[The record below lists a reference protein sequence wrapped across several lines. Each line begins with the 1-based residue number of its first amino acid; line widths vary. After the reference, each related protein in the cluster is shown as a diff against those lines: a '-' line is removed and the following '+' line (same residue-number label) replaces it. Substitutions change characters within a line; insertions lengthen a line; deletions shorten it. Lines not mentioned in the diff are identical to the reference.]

1 MKMKY
6 DVEREWSGFAG
17 SRFKFEIEF
26 GTILEREAPRFR
38 DRECNLERPNDL
50 EKGSWRERRPTECLP
65 ECCRTT
71 LKAVWELSNPS
82 KRFRFTAATVPA
94 ECRRSIAGVSPECG
108 LFGGPKRGVFR
119 VVSPTHTF
127 IFVCVPTAAPRAE

>member
-17 SRFKFEIEF
+17 PRFKFEIEF
-26 GTILEREAPRFR
+26 GTILDREARRFR

-65 ECCRTT
+65 ECHRTT

-82 KRFRFTAATVPA
+82 RRF
-94 ECRRSIAGVSPECG
+94 
-108 LFGGPKRGVFR
+108 
-119 VVSPTHTF
+119 
-127 IFVCVPTAAPRAE
+127 